1 MKKMGKGKK
10 NGQKKHTTQKKKKK
24 KKGKTM
30 LNADMVTQ
38 KQHVTLYKMTE
49 HKSGCVERQYSSDC
63 VADGLRAR
71 AKYWEQ

>member
-1 MKKMGKGKK
+1 VAIIDIQTEVCCFVGIGYKKMKKMGKGKK

-38 KQHVTLYKMTE
+38 K
-49 HKSGCVERQYSSDC
+49 
-63 VADGLRAR
+63 
-71 AKYWEQ
+71 